1 MLQFGIDLAAGAVGF
16 VDGLP
21 AAISIAERAG
31 GVKRLNP
38 GCLLDSTKKAGWTA
52 AAAGG

>member
-1 MLQFGIDLAAGAVGF
+1 MIIFLAIYHRVF
-16 VDGLP
+16 P